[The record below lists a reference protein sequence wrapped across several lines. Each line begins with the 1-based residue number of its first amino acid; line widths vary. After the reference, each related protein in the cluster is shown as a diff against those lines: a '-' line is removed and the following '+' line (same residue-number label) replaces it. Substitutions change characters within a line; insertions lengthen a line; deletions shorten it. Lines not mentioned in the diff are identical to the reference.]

1 MPTYLDGE
9 TKTDRTLGDV
19 DTDVAAI
26 RAVTDLLP
34 DGGALTDLAAIKA
47 VTDLLP
53 DAGAL
58 TVIAHDTSENEHH
71 IHSPL
76 RWWGALGAPGE
87 GNAIEANVSRPFV
100 AVSGNDDWGVVIP
113 ICGAADVPSLATDTM
128 FDVHE
133 ILVVDTDHATPY
145 RLRLIYGT
153 GTSAAAI
160 GAGQWTELMFITA
173 TGPFAAGA
181 TVIIRMPSL
190 DVGTKLWAQV
200 WNATNA
206 SEVDFFWNAHGH

>member
-9 TKTDRTLGDV
+9 TKTDRELTTV
-19 DTDVAAI
+19 ETN
-26 RAVTDLLP
+26 VT
-34 DGGALTDLAAIKA
+34 AIKA

-58 TVIAHDTSENEHH
+58 TQISHDTGEIEHH
-71 IHSPL
+71 VHSVL
-76 RWWGALGAPGE
+76 RWWGALAVPDE
-87 GNAIEANVSRPFV
+87 TNAIEANVDRPFV
-100 AVSGNDDWGVVIP
+100 ATSGNDTWGAAIP
-113 ICGAADVPSLATDTM
+113 INGTADVPSLATDTE
-128 FDVHE
+128 FDCHE
-133 ILVVDTDHATPY
+133 VLVTDSDHATPY

-173 TGPFAAGA
+173 SGPFAAGA
-181 TVIIRMPSL
+181 TAVIRMPSQT
-190 DVGTKLWAQV
+190 VGVKLWMQV

-206 SEVDFFWNAHGH
+206 STVSFFWNAHGH